1 MGCCTSVPK
10 QDGDEDDHHDAS
22 VTNVNPPAHPPLQP
36 PTVETA
42 PSKPPVEVTA
52 SPETPVEETASS
64 KAPRTAPLQPP
75 TVETAPSKPP
85 GEVTAPPETPD
96 EGTMPFPQYT
106 FAELRAATDEFSLQN
121 VLSRLIG
128 DEFPSFVHRGR
139 LHGGQQIAVKRFCKD
154 AWPDAEE
161 FKFRSCL
168 SPCFLE
174 VATAVGRLR
183 HRRLVKLIGYCC
195 HEDER
200 LLVAEFMPNDTLS
213 THLFNLKFKT
223 MEWSRRLR
231 VACYIAEALEYC
243 SSEGQTLYHG
253 LNSNKVVFDEAGNP
267 CLSCFD
273 LVKNSRDGRSY
284 NINIPY
290 MAAYMPPEC
299 LIGMVTPESVIFSF
313 GIVLLDLL
321 HMIMR
326 KEIHTFMDSRLN
338 SEYSLKAATALKELA
353 SQCLLN
359 NPKDRPTIKDANAA
373 LAQVQSNTRIS
384 FPMAEAVT
392 RMDLTAIH
400 QILVLAHY
408 KGDEAILEKGF
419 TAATENRKNLVSFYC
434 GSLSFQDWQHMRE
447 MLEARNRGDLAFNDK
462 DLKTAIEC
470 YSQLL
475 DKGKLVSATVHV
487 RRSLCYLMSAQPDK
501 ALHDAM
507 QAQRIQ
513 ANLPMALYMHAV
525 ALCLLNMT
533 RESSY
538 MLNEAAAL
546 EKQRPRNS
554 RLGA

>member
-1 MGCCTSVPK
+1 MGCCTSAPK

-64 KAPRTAPLQPP
+64 KAPVERTAPLQPP

-161 FKFRSCL
+161 FK
-168 SPCFLE
+168 E

-183 HRRLVKLIGYCC
+183 HRRLVNLIGYCC

-223 MEWSRRLR
+223 MAWSRRLR
-231 VACYIAEALEYC
+231 VACYIAKVLEYC

-273 LVKNSRDGRSY
+273 LVKNSRDGKSY
-284 NINIPY
+284 NINIAY
-290 MAAYMPPEC
+290 MPAYMPPEC
-299 LIGMVTPESVIFSF
+299 LNGMVIPESMIFSF

-321 HMIMR
+321 GGEQISKDDSLDMIMR

-338 SEYSLKAATALKELA
+338 SEYSLKEATALKELA

-359 NPKDRPTIKDANAA
+359 NPKDRPTIKDVNAA
-373 LAQVQSNTRIS
+373 LAQVQS
-384 FPMAEAVT
+384 
-392 RMDLTAIH
+392 
-400 QILVLAHY
+400 Y
-408 KGDEAILEKGF
+408 
-419 TAATENRKNLVSFYC
+419 
-434 GSLSFQDWQHMRE
+434 
-447 MLEARNRGDLAFNDK
+447 
-462 DLKTAIEC
+462 
-470 YSQLL
+470 
-475 DKGKLVSATVHV
+475 
-487 RRSLCYLMSAQPDK
+487 
-501 ALHDAM
+501 
-507 QAQRIQ
+507 
-513 ANLPMALYMHAV
+513 
-525 ALCLLNMT
+525 
-533 RESSY
+533 
-538 MLNEAAAL
+538 
-546 EKQRPRNS
+546 S
-554 RLGA
+554 RLPEWTSQPFIRFWFWHTTKVMKQVGSCLFRTGNT